1 MRLLL
6 VEYDTNVAEKLTC
19 DLRRHG
25 YDVQTVFNGSD
36 AMTASDRA
44 DLILLNLDLPDLDGL
59 EVTRRLRDRCGVPII
74 AVSKRD
80 TELDRVLGLQA
91 GLDDYLSEPYGF
103 SELVARV
110 QAVMR
115 RMRPQAEPATQI
127 SHGPLQV
134 NLRTREISVNGHSV
148 ELTRKE
154 FDLLALLV
162 SEPETIY
169 SRRRLMSEVWEDD
182 WCESSRTIDTHV
194 SSLRGKL
201 GGRSWIQTVRGIGFR
216 FGHG

>member
-6 VEYDTNVAEKLTC
+6 VEDDTEAAEVLTR

-25 YDVQTVFNGSD
+25 YEVQAVGEGYD
-36 AMTASDRA
+36 AMSASKEA
-44 DLILLNLDLPDLDGL
+44 DLVVLNLDLRDLDGL
-59 EVTRRLRDRCGVPII
+59 EITRRLRDHCDVPII

-80 TELDRVLGLQA
+80 TEMDRVIGLQA
-91 GLDDYLSEPYGF
+91 GLDDYLGKPYGF
-103 SELVARV
+103 SELLARI

-115 RMRPQAEPATQI
+115 RAHARPTAAVVTR
-127 SHGPLQV
+127 GPLQV
-134 NLRTREISVNGHSV
+134 NLSTREVTLHGRAV

-154 FDLLALLV
+154 FDLLALLA
-162 SEPETIY
+162 SKPDAIF
-169 SRRRLMSEVWEDD
+169 SRRQLMSEVWDDD
-182 WCESSRTIDTHV
+182 WSEASRTIDTHV

-201 GGRSWIQTVRGIGFR
+201 GGYSWIRTVRGVGFR